1 MKMSNSTELL
11 ESIEELVYQNCKK
24 DTLNF
29 DEFEEKYNID
39 LRKYIDIEG
48 IKKCISLLNK
58 TGESKCTLKM

>member
-1 MKMSNSTELL
+1 MSNSTELL
-11 ESIEELVYQNCKK
+11 ESIEEFVYQNCKK

>member
-1 MKMSNSTELL
+1 
-11 ESIEELVYQNCKK
+11 
-24 DTLNF
+24 LNF

-58 TGESKCTLKM
+58 TGE

>member
-1 MKMSNSTELL
+1 MKKGIELL
-11 ESIEELVYQNCKK
+11 ESIEEFVYQECKK

-48 IKKCISLLNK
+48 IKKCIDLLNL
-58 TGESKCTLKM
+58 TGKRG